1 MYLQKGSFLFFDCNG
16 SKVPYMITDL
26 EEGAHTVISLE
37 DVNDKKE
44 SDLLS
49 GLDIWIPLDIVKPR
63 HQRSP
68 KNLSGKWEEFSIE
81 DLSNNHVYKVERVEE
96 FPQQLMAVISIDGS
110 EKLIPLNE
118 SLIVEL
124 DRKNKMIRMNIPEG
138 LFEI

>member
-1 MYLQKGSFLFFDCNG
+1 MVEDSYKMYLQKGSFLFFDCNG

-68 KNLSGKWEEFSIE
+68 KKSFREMGGIF
-81 DLSNNHVYKVERVEE
+81 H
-96 FPQQLMAVISIDGS
+96 
-110 EKLIPLNE
+110 
-118 SLIVEL
+118 
-124 DRKNKMIRMNIPEG
+124 
-138 LFEI
+138 